1 MTPAAPVHWNR
12 FAQLL
17 HWLIALLIVGLG
29 ILGLWMT
36 AMAHSVDKMN
46 LYLLHKSIGITVL
59 MLAGLRL
66 VWRLATR
73 HPAGMPGPAWQR
85 WTASVVH
92 FALYVM
98 MFVMPLSGWLFN
110 SASNFPLHWFG
121 LVKLPALWS
130 PDPGVKYWAL
140 QVHEYGFWTLAALVG
155 LHAAAALKHHYF
167 DHDETLQRMLPGMP
181 APKPPKGDSP

>member
-1 MTPAAPVHWNR
+1 MSIVAPVRWNR

-17 HWLIALLIVGLG
+17 HWLIALLIIGLG
-29 ILGLWMT
+29 IVGLWMT
-36 AMAHSVDKMN
+36 SMTPSIDKIN
-46 LYLLHKSIGITVL
+46 IYLLHKSFGITVL
-59 MLAGLRL
+59 MLVGLRL

-73 HPAGMPGPAWQR
+73 HPAEMPGLAWQR
-85 WTASVVH
+85 WSASIVH

-121 LVKLPALWS
+121 LVKLPALWG
-130 PDPGVKYWAL
+130 PDPTVKFWAL

-155 LHAAAALKHHYF
+155 LHSAAALKHHYF
-167 DHDETLQRMLPGMP
+167 DRDETLRRMLPGMP
-181 APKPPKGDSP
+181 PPSKGDQP